1 MQLPYVSPL
10 SRYDPS
16 LIFRGHDC
24 FKTQAIYE
32 YPKILPPRSK
42 RDRRPRDDDKV
53 RALCF

>member
-1 MQLPYVSPL
+1 MQLPCVSPL

-16 LIFRGHDC
+16 LIFWGHDC
-24 FKTQAIYE
+24 FKIQAIYE